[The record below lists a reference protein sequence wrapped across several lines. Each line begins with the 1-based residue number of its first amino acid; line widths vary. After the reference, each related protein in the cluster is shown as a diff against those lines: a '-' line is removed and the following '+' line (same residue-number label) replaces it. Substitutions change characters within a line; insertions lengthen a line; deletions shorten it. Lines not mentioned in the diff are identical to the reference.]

1 VAIST
6 AELAVRLLVYLFVLV
21 GVPLSFVLMFR
32 ILDYAAHDTLVEQF
46 SGQRNARDT
55 GQLNAY
61 FEQAAVE
68 ATTCRF
74 CGAANGPDYTY
85 CHNCQERLLADD

>member
-1 VAIST
+1 MAIST
-6 AELAVRLLVYLFVLV
+6 VELAIRLLVYLLVLI
-21 GVPLSFVLMFR
+21 GAPLSFVLMFR
-32 ILDYAAHDTLVEQF
+32 LMDYAAHDSLVEQF
-46 SGQRNARDT
+46 SGHRTGPDT

-85 CHNCQERLLADD
+85 CHNCQERLVAGD

>member
-1 VAIST
+1 MAPVAITT
-6 AELAVRLLVYLFVLV
+6 AELAVRLLVYACVLV
-21 GVPLSFVLMFR
+21 GAPLFFVIMFR
-32 ILDYAAHDTLVEQF
+32 LMDYAAKDTLVEQF
-46 SGQRNARDT
+46 SGQRTGRDT

-68 ATTCRF
+68 ATSCGI

-85 CHNCQERLLADD
+85 CHNCQERL

>member
-6 AELAVRLLVYLFVLV
+6 VELVIRLLVYLCVLV
-21 GVPLSFVLMFR
+21 GAPLFFVIMFR
-32 ILDYAAHDTLVEQF
+32 LMDYGAKESLVEQF
-46 SGQRNARDT
+46 SGRRAGPDT

-61 FEQAAVE
+61 FEQTAIE
-68 ATTCRF
+68 ATTCGV

-85 CHNCQERLLADD
+85 CHNCQERLS

>member
-1 VAIST
+1 VDVAITT
-6 AELAVRLLVYLFVLV
+6 AELAVRLLVYGFVLV
-21 GVPLSFVLMFR
+21 GAPLFFVVMFR
-32 ILDYAAHDTLVEQF
+32 LMDYAADETLVEQF
-46 SGQRNARDT
+46 SGQRTGRDT

-68 ATTCRF
+68 ATSCGI

-85 CHNCQERLLADD
+85 CHNCQERL